1 MRKRM
6 KKMMTSAQVIVSILI
21 IVGYYWNNLP
31 PINIFSGD
39 FWLFLIF
46 ILFIVAV
53 NIVLSSYSQ
62 SFSMLFSS
70 KNPGTANPLNGKK
83 DVTAYFNPFLGKVK
97 WLVITI
103 IAIAMGLLLISFF
116 NTRVFRAKS
125 YANVINVKNADFKK
139 DFPETNISTLA
150 LLDRESAEKIGD
162 TYLGTIDKVSQFG
175 ISDDYRQIT
184 IGKQPYRVSPL
195 QYKSFWKWLTNR
207 TEGINYYV
215 KVNQTT
221 GKAELEKLQKPM
233 KYSDSEFM
241 FRDTMR
247 HLRFL
252 HPFTIFADPSF
263 EVDDQGNPY
272 YIATTYKPKFGLSSP
287 DPTGVILLDAVTGKT
302 KHYKLGKI
310 PEWVDRVYSAE
321 NVIQRVDDHYT
332 YHNGYWNTVFSQ
344 AGVKKTTDS
353 YNYITIG
360 SDIYLYTGITSATA
374 DSSNLG
380 FILVNM
386 RTREITNY
394 KLASATETSA
404 MKSAEG
410 EVQEKNYTAT
420 APTLVKLNNKAF
432 YLVSLKDEASL
443 VKSYALVDAEDYQQ
457 VTVNNDIETLI
468 SQFTDRDTSGL
479 TTLSPS
485 NKKVEKVSGT
495 IEQVASQTISG
506 TTIYYIMT
514 EGKVYKIR
522 ASRETSDYLPFVKA
536 GDQFTA
542 ELGEAN
548 YLQNFKLTLEK
559 STTSNQTN

>member
-1 MRKRM
+1 M
-6 KKMMTSAQVIVSILI
+6 KKMMTSGQVIVSILI

-46 ILFIVAV
+46 ILFIIAV

-62 SFSMLFSS
+62 GFSMLFSS
-70 KNPGTANPLNGKK
+70 KNPGTAKPLNGKK

-97 WLVITI
+97 WIVITI
-103 IAIAMGLLLISFF
+103 IAIAMGLGLLSFF

-125 YANVINVKNADFKK
+125 YANVIKVKNADFKK

-272 YIATTYKPKFGLSSP
+272 YVASTYKPKFGLSSP

-302 KHYKLGKI
+302 KHYKLGHI

-344 AGVKKTTDS
+344 AGVKNTTDS

-360 SDIYLYTGITSATA
+360 SDIYLYTGLTSATA

>member
-1 MRKRM
+1 M
-6 KKMMTSAQVIVSILI
+6 KKMMTSGQVIVSILI

-46 ILFIVAV
+46 ILFIIAV

-62 SFSMLFSS
+62 GFSMLFSS
-70 KNPGTANPLNGKK
+70 KNPGTAKPLNGKK
-83 DVTAYFNPFLGKVK
+83 DVTAYLNPFLGKVK
-97 WLVITI
+97 WIVITI
-103 IAIAMGLLLISFF
+103 IAIAMGLGLLSFF

-125 YANVINVKNADFKK
+125 YANVIKVKNADFKK

-272 YIATTYKPKFGLSSP
+272 YVATTYKPKFGLSSP

-302 KHYKLGKI
+302 KHYKLGHI

-344 AGVKKTTDS
+344 AGVKNTTDS